1 MIGTP
6 SAICWLA
13 KHVCGCGRVP
23 TNAGQASN
31 RTGSEDWRPT
41 PRDDRQT
48 GCFDGEKEHPVIPC
62 YHNLIVF
69 DGNGPIDGSL
79 DGLLLAVRPADVD
92 RDGVGMGADAK
103 VQSHVVLIA
112 LPRCSLDL
120 P

>member
-13 KHVCGCGRVP
+13 KHVCGLWTGAHERWPSEQPHRLRGLATDTAGRP
-23 TNAGQASN
+23 SN
-31 RTGSEDWRPT
+31 RMLR
-41 PRDDRQT
+41 RR
-48 GCFDGEKEHPVIPC
+48 KAAPC

-69 DGNGPIDGSL
+69 DGHGTIDGSL

-92 RDGVGMGADAK
+92 RDGVGMGAEAK

-120 P
+120 PK